1 MAFENLIIRARSV
14 TKSYGSEIVL
24 SDFNLDVWNGSIV
37 GILGISGSGKTTA
50 LRLLAGFDK
59 PDSGIIEMRNRV
71 ISSEGTFLTTR
82 RKKCWNGFSRLCSI
96 PPFKC

>member
-14 TKSYGSEIVL
+14 TKSYGSELVL

-71 ISSEGTFLTTR
+71 ISREDTFLTPEQR
-82 RKKCWNGFSRLCSI
+82 NV
-96 PPFKC
+96 

>member
-37 GILGISGSGKTTA
+37 GILGISGSGKIYTDKNVVASIRSHT
-50 LRLLAGFDK
+50 RTGF
-59 PDSGIIEMRNRV
+59 V
-71 ISSEGTFLTTR
+71 R
-82 RKKCWNGFSRLCSI
+82 RH
-96 PPFKC
+96 